1 MVSMIHRVQR
11 RIQCAVGGQH
21 GRRIR
26 DVQPT
31 SVPGLVIVDLRSHYH
46 DTIYSVTHQRSGLRV
61 GDYCATIDEA
71 RDLAE
76 ALGFW
81 TKECP
86 GFWTL
91 SADEMGTLSGMVSH
105 IRRQLGKDER
115 TL

>member
-1 MVSMIHRVQR
+1 MIDTHSV
-11 RIQCAVGGQH
+11 QCAVGGQH

-46 DTIYSVTHQRSGLRV
+46 DIIYSVTHQRSGLRV
-61 GDYCATIDEA
+61 GDFCDSAKEA
-71 RDLAE
+71 QDRARL
-76 ALGFW
+76 LGLW

-91 SADEMGTLSGMVSH
+91 SADEMGTLSGMVNH
-105 IRRQLGKDER
+105 IRRQLGKEER

>member
-1 MVSMIHRVQR
+1 MNSMTHGVQR
-11 RIQCAVGGQH
+11 RTQCAVGGQH

-46 DTIYSVTHQRSGLRV
+46 DTIYSVTHRRSGLRI
-61 GDYCATIDEA
+61 GDSWDSAVDAQDRA
-71 RDLAE
+71 RV
-76 ALGFW
+76 LGIW
-81 TKECP
+81 TKECL
-86 GFWTL
+86 GFWAL

>member
-1 MVSMIHRVQR
+1 MANTGLHRR
-11 RIQCAVGGQH
+11 TQCAVARWNGM
-21 GRRIR
+21 RIIR
-26 DVQPT
+26 DVVPT
-31 SVPGLVIVDLRSHYH
+31 KTPGLILMRMPTPLGTY
-46 DTIYSVTHQRSGLRV
+46 TVTHQRSGCRI